1 MDKCSRSPSLNFS
14 HIYPT
19 IWTSLQVQQIRFLRI
34 HILEE
39 KETPDEEFILKENG
53 VELLKFSSEELGAQG
68 KEVVTICKV
77 IQIVQQCQSS
87 MWDCN
92 RRVTSLESPRMV
104 HGESS
109 VRVAA
114 MGAFTMTLS
123 TQPPIFNS
131 SISANVKL

>member
-53 VELLKFSSEELGAQG
+53 VELLKFSS
-68 KEVVTICKV
+68 
-77 IQIVQQCQSS
+77 
-87 MWDCN
+87 
-92 RRVTSLESPRMV
+92 
-104 HGESS
+104 
-109 VRVAA
+109 
-114 MGAFTMTLS
+114 
-123 TQPPIFNS
+123 
-131 SISANVKL
+131 